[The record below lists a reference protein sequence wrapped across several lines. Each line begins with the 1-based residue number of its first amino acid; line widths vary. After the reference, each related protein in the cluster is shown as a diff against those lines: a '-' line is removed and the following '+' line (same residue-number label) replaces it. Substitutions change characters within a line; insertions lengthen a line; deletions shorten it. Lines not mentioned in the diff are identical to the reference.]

1 MARNGR
7 CIHNRADQN
16 PERNKQDQY
25 KSFHPHVTEHR
36 NKKGERRSWAHVFV
50 SETDI
55 SERAQTIGEKKHGRV
70 SLTSLPHI
78 CAQYA
83 IPFQCGRSRGKLLVL
98 VDIDRGAQ
106 LAELPVKFEHRAVAR
121 G

>member
-1 MARNGR
+1 MGTCVCFSDRHLR
-7 CIHNRADQN
+7 TC
-16 PERNKQDQY
+16 
-25 KSFHPHVTEHR
+25 
-36 NKKGERRSWAHVFV
+36 
-50 SETDI
+50 TDDR
-55 SERAQTIGEKKHGRV
+55 EKKKHGRV

-106 LAELPVKFEHRAVAR
+106 LAELAVKFEHRAVAR